1 MNVSNRIY
9 KSELV
14 EWRLIKD
21 LQPELVKN
29 TYNISYLRESILKY
43 GVSKAFD
50 VCEIDGEIYFMD
62 GHTRSNMFETLESEG
77 VRIPDKLMCN
87 FCQVESKEEA
97 IKILI
102 EVHNQKQ
109 NPFIKT
115 RLEEWL
121 ELEDIE
127 VEDIK
132 IESINIEL
140 IEIDEPIDKEPRRQ
154 KNTTAIKLEYTQE
167 EYDYIQDVITRHR
180 ITPERIFYDAIKNL

>member
-140 IEIDEPIDKEPRRQ
+140 IEIDEPIDKEPRPQ

>member
-14 EWRLIKD
+14 EWRLIKN

-97 IKILI
+97 IKILL

-109 NPFIKT
+109 NPFIKS

-140 IEIDEPIDKEPRRQ
+140 IEIDEPIDKEPRPQ

-167 EYDYIQDVITRHR
+167 EYDYIQDIITRHR

>member
-97 IKILI
+97 IRILL

-109 NPFIKT
+109 NPFIKS

-140 IEIDEPIDKEPRRQ
+140 IEIDKPIDKEPRPQ

>member
-97 IKILI
+97 IKILL

-109 NPFIKT
+109 NPFIKS

-140 IEIDEPIDKEPRRQ
+140 IEIDEPIDKEPRPQ

-167 EYDYIQDVITRHR
+167 EYDYIQDIITRHR

>member
-1 MNVSNRIY
+1 MGVKNRIY
-9 KSELV
+9 RSELV

-140 IEIDEPIDKEPRRQ
+140 IEIDEPIDKEPRPQ

>member
-29 TYNISYLRESILKY
+29 TCNISYLRESILKY

-140 IEIDEPIDKEPRRQ
+140 IEIDEPIDKEPRPQ

>member
-1 MNVSNRIY
+1 MGVKNRIY
-9 KSELV
+9 RSELV

-29 TYNISYLRESILKY
+29 TYNISFLRESILKY

-62 GHTRSNMFETLESEG
+62 GHTRSNMFETLESEL
-77 VRIPDKLMCN
+77 VNIPDKLMCN
-87 FCQVESKEEA
+87 FCEVASKEEA

-109 NPFIKT
+109 NPFSKS

-121 ELEDIE
+121 DLEDIHI
-127 VEDIK
+127 EDIK
-132 IESINIEL
+132 TESINIEI
-140 IEIDEPIDKEPRRQ
+140 IEIEEPIDKGPNPP

-167 EYDYIQDVITRHR
+167 DYDYIQDAITRHR
-180 ITPERIFYDAIKNL
+180 ITPEKIFYEAIKNL